1 MNTETNNMLK
11 FGLIG
16 RNISYSFSRKYF
28 TDKFSREDI
37 SAKYGNFDL
46 QDITEFPKVIRDNP
60 DLCGLNV
67 TIPYKE
73 QIISFLDA
81 LDPIASEIG
90 AVNTIRIE
98 KNGKLTGFNT
108 DYFGFTEALR
118 PHLKSHH
125 QKALIMGTG
134 GASKA
139 VTYALEKLGIKVS
152 VVSRKPEG
160 DRLGYDDLDEAV
172 LSTHLLIINCTPLG
186 TFPKTT
192 EYPPIPVETITD
204 RHLIF
209 DLIYNPSITRLMEVT
224 ESKGATAI
232 NGYQMLVLQAE
243 KAWEIWTSKI

>member
-1 MNTETNNMLK
+1 MLK

-37 SAKYGNFDL
+37 SAKYENFDL
-46 QDITEFPKVIRDNP
+46 QDITEFHKVIRDNP
-60 DLCGLNV
+60 DLRGLNV

-73 QIISFLDA
+73 EIISFLDA

-108 DYFGFTEALR
+108 DYFGFAEALR

-139 VTYALEKLGIKVS
+139 VTYALEKLGIKGS
-152 VVSRKPEG
+152 FVSRKPEG
-160 DRLGYDDLDEAV
+160 DMLSYDELDEAV
-172 LSTHLLIINCTPLG
+172 LSTHFLIINCTPLG
-186 TFPKTT
+186 TFPRTT
-192 EYPPIPVETITD
+192 EYPPIPVENITD

-209 DLIYNPSITRLMEVT
+209 DLIYNPSITRLMELT
-224 ESKGATAI
+224 ENRGATVL